1 MTFLI
6 SAMFIILHRPKV
18 DVARL
23 LLVANSGRKNTKMEL
38 IKSAFSNFY
47 YQFHL
52 ISIELPRR
60 LVICVNY
67 ALNVP
72 SDIWCYVLTD
82 NGIW

>member
-1 MTFLI
+1 MV
-6 SAMFIILHRPKV
+6 KV

-38 IKSAFSNFY
+38 IKSAFSSFH

-60 LVICVNY
+60 LAICVNY

-72 SDIWCYVLTD
+72 SDIWCCVLVD